1 MGGRLWKQ
9 LHARGLPLMPQ
20 TDGGQRLCSKTEDKI
35 LGYPPYFAIVH
46 DEKAELNF
54 WAHRIDGVKALVAR
68 LCICA
73 KPEWSRGQW
82 GLPCLW
88 LCSDSAI

>member
-1 MGGRLWKQ
+1 MQEVCLQCHKLTVDKDYVG
-9 LHARGLPLMPQ
+9 
-20 TDGGQRLCSKTEDKI
+20 KTEDKI

-82 GLPCLW
+82 GSPCLW